1 MASQTGHAL
10 PAAYDALNIGIAL
23 YDPDSG
29 AILDGN
35 ERLAEIFGYSVSE
48 LRERSISEYT
58 ANTFVHSVAD
68 FRSRLQDSA
77 AGGSRQFTWRIKRAD
92 GELIWARIHLS
103 ERVVSGRTYVCA
115 EIRDIT
121 EYFETHHREEL
132 LWRILRHNL
141 RNEATVIAGN
151 TARITASAGT
161 EAVRDAS
168 KTIRSRVENLTNIV
182 ESVKQIE
189 RAVARPGTDYTRCH
203 VTRRVRGVVNTILT
217 DYPTSEITVTERAEL
232 WVDSNDAFTYALT
245 HAIENAII
253 HSEAVTPSVE
263 VSVGPSPN
271 TGRVEICIRDSN
283 PPIPDTEISALFDPT
298 QATETAHGTGVGLFV
313 MKWCIESLG
322 GELRFERSGDGNA
335 VFFYLPARDPPDDQQ

>member
-35 ERLAEIFGYSVSE
+35 ERVTEIFGHPVSE
-48 LRERSISEYT
+48 LRERSISAYT
-58 ANTFVHSVAD
+58 ANTFIHSVAD
-68 FRSRLQDSA
+68 FKSRLQDSA
-77 AGGSRQFTWRIKRAD
+77 AGEPRQFTWRIKRAD
-92 GELIWARIHLS
+92 GKLIWARIHLS
-103 ERVVSGRTYVCA
+103 QRVVSGQTYVCA
-115 EIRDIT
+115 EVRDIT
-121 EYFETHHREEL
+121 DYFETHHREEL

-151 TARITASAGT
+151 TARITAAAGT
-161 EAVRDAS
+161 EAVQEAS
-168 KTIRSRVENLTNIV
+168 ETIRSRVENLTNIV

-189 RAVARPGTDYTRCH
+189 RAVSRSGTDYTRCH
-203 VTRRVRGVVNTILT
+203 VTRRVQDIVNTIVT
-217 DYPTSEITVTERAEL
+217 DYPAAEITVTDRTGM
-232 WVDSNDAFTYALT
+232 WIDSNEAFTYALT

-253 HSEAVTPSVE
+253 HSEAVTPAVE
-263 VSVGPSPN
+263 VRIGPSPN

-283 PPIPDTEISALFDPT
+283 PPIPDTEVSALFDPT

-335 VFFYLPARDPPDDQQ
+335 VFFYLPSRDPPDDQR

>member
-1 MASQTGHAL
+1 MATQTGHVL

-23 YDPDSG
+23 YDPKSG

-35 ERLAEIFGYSVSE
+35 ERVTEIFGYPVSE

-77 AGGSRQFTWRIKRAD
+77 AGESHQFTWRIKRAD

-103 ERVVSGRTYVCA
+103 QRVMSGETYVCA
-115 EIRDIT
+115 EVRDIT
-121 EYFETHHREEL
+121 DYFETHHREEL

-151 TARITASAGT
+151 TARITAAAET
-161 EAVRDAS
+161 ETVHEAS
-168 KTIRSRVENLTNIV
+168 GTIRSRVENLTDIV

-189 RAVARPGTDYTRCH
+189 RAVAGPGTDSTRCH
-203 VTRRVRGVVNTILT
+203 VTRKVRGIVNTIVT
-217 DYPTSEITVTERAEL
+217 DYPAAEITVTDRAEM
-232 WVDSNDAFTYALT
+232 WIDSSDAFTYALT
-245 HAIENAII
+245 HAVENAII
-253 HSEAVTPSVE
+253 HSEAVTPTVE
-263 VSVGPSPN
+263 VRIGPSPN

-283 PPIPDTEISALFDPT
+283 PPIPDTEVSALFDPT

-313 MKWCIESLG
+313 MKWCLESLG

-335 VFFYLPARDPPDDQQ
+335 VFFYLPARDPPGDKQ